1 MRVRFYGTLRH
12 IVGASEVETEHRLN
26 DTVRDVLHELLAR
39 YPALGK
45 GFLDDA
51 GNLQLQ
57 VNIFVRGR
65 NISFLDGLDTTFGD
79 TDDLAIFPPVAGG

>member
-12 IVGASEVETEHRLN
+12 IVGASEVEAQRKPE
-26 DTVRDVLHELLAR
+26 DTVRDVLHGLLAR
-39 YPALGK
+39 FPGLSK
-45 GFLDDA
+45 GFLDDE
-51 GNLQLQ
+51 GKLRLQ

-65 NISFLDGLDTTFGD
+65 NISFLDGLDTTFRE